1 MTKSKLALVAIIS
14 LAFAPAALAD
24 NVDSIPP
31 NSGAYG
37 YIDGSQTLRLV
48 RDNPYDAMAQAPWKG
63 GRAASSRVRPFSAE
77 DEALFDR
84 QKAGD
89 L

>member
-1 MTKSKLALVAIIS
+1 MTKSKLALAAIIC

-37 YIDGSQTLRLV
+37 YTDGSQTLRVL
-48 RDNPYDAMAQAPWKG
+48 RESPYDAMAQARWKG
-63 GRAASSRVRPFSAE
+63 GQAASSRVRPFTAE
-77 DEALFDR
+77 EEALFDR
-84 QKAGD
+84 QNTGG